1 MITSTF
7 GMSRPLAATSV
18 VRRIDG
24 EDGEGIA
31 DEKALRVR
39 VLAVGEMFPWRE

>member
-18 VRRIDG
+18 VRRIDS
-24 EDGEGIA
+24 EDDEGIA

-39 VLAVGEMFPWRE
+39 VLAVGEMFPCRE